1 MGQHR
6 RARRRSRTCARRRL
20 AFGLLDP
27 ATEVF
32 MKRLVFLVPLLLT
45 GCADLLSTNVTIT
58 DDKTAQV
65 KVKVGIAGQCNDRQ
79 TITDETG
86 TTTWNETPTL
96 VDGVLQQCTIDAQ
109 WDGDLLSLAKLHQDA
124 VDKCGS
130 SSDPTDHCD
139 PDELDLAMSFTITG
153 ASFVAGAEKLTREQ
167 LVSLTARATTGGA
180 VMFEMDKAT
189 PLPLALDAD
198 PGVKDQLKAAYLSGG
213 KLRVTAIAHI
223 VLSGNDVRRLQE
235 QSPTGTLIVE
245 LSSHLE
251 GSIDVHP

>member
-1 MGQHR
+1 V
-6 RARRRSRTCARRRL
+6 RRRL
-20 AFGLLDP
+20 ASRLLDP

-32 MKRLVFLVPLLLT
+32 MKRLVSLVPLFLASC
-45 GCADLLSTNVTIT
+45 GDLFSTNVTLT

-86 TTTWNETPTL
+86 TTTWTETPTL

-124 VDKCGS
+124 VDKCGP
-130 SSDPTDHCD
+130 DGDHCD
-139 PDELDLAMSFTITG
+139 PSKLELSMSFTITG
-153 ASFVAGAEKLTREQ
+153 ASFVAGAEKLTRDQ
-167 LVSLTARATTGGA
+167 LITLTARATTGGA
-180 VMFEMDKAT
+180 IMFEMDKAT

-198 PGVKDQLKAAYLSGG
+198 PGVTDQLQAAYLSGG
-213 KLRVTAIAHI
+213 SLRVTAVAHI
-223 VLSGNDVRRLQE
+223 VLSGDDVRRLQR
-235 QSPTGTLIVE
+235 QSPNGTLIVD

-251 GSIDVHP
+251 GSIDAHL

>member
-1 MGQHR
+1 
-6 RARRRSRTCARRRL
+6 
-20 AFGLLDP
+20 LLDP

-32 MKRLVFLVPLLLT
+32 MKRLALLVLLPLT
-45 GCADLLSTNVTIT
+45 ACGDLLSTNVTLT

-86 TTTWNETPTL
+86 TTMWTETPTL

-109 WDGDLLSLAKLHQDA
+109 WDVDLLILAKLHADA

-130 SSDPTDHCD
+130 DDDPTEHCD
-139 PDELDLAMSFTITG
+139 PDELDLSMSFTITG
-153 ASFVAGAEKLTREQ
+153 ALFAAGAEKLTRDQ
-167 LVSLTARATTGGA
+167 LVNLTARATTGGA
-180 VMFEMDKAT
+180 VMFELDKAT
-189 PLPLALDAD
+189 PLPIALDAD
-198 PGVKDQLKAAYLSGG
+198 PGVKEQLKAAYLSGG
-213 KLRVTAIAHI
+213 KLHVTAVAHN

-235 QSPTGTLIVE
+235 QSPNGTLIVD

-251 GSIDVHP
+251 GSIDVHL